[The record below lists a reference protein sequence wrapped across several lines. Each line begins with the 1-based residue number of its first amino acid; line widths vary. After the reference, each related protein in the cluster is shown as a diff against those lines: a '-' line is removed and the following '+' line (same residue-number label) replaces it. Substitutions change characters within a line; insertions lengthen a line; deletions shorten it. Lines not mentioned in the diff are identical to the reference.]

1 LSRQHCALEAIY
13 CLPAHAETSHETG
26 DAAERQRQCATQVG
40 ISKEVLDAV
49 RGKVKS
55 KLAGMSRDFVDSL
68 DL

>member
-1 LSRQHCALEAIY
+1 VTPQSASASAPRKWG
-13 CLPAHAETSHETG
+13 SN
-26 DAAERQRQCATQVG
+26 
-40 ISKEVLDAV
+40 KEVLDAV

>member
-1 LSRQHCALEAIY
+1 
-13 CLPAHAETSHETG
+13 
-26 DAAERQRQCATQVG
+26 
-40 ISKEVLDAV
+40 VLDAV

>member
-1 LSRQHCALEAIY
+1 
-13 CLPAHAETSHETG
+13 
-26 DAAERQRQCATQVG
+26 VG